1 MRSARRKKK
10 VLQVAFD
17 VLALV
22 ANFNPFAA
30 RADEVFKA
38 RVQVQGLAHLVKI
51 RDLNFGALAHFPAV
65 RANFP
70 QDQLEQCG
78 FARAIG
84 AHQAHFVA
92 TQQGGAEIS
101 HHGFALAIGAGEPL
115 AHTFQF
121 SDDFSAGCAAGQAHV
136 HPALYFTALGA
147 LLAQLLQPHNATL
160 AAGAARFH
168 PFAHPY
174 LLFSQQLIGPRLD
187 HGLLCQLH
195 LFLLLIC
202 RVITGV
208 RQQATPVKLNN
219 ARGHFVQKAAV
230 VGDDDHAGA
239 RLNQQVF

>member
-1 MRSARRKKK
+1 M
-10 VLQVAFD
+10 
-17 VLALV
+17 LALV

-38 RVQVQGLAHLVKI
+38 CVQVQGLAHLVEI

-65 RANFP
+65 GANFP
-70 QDQLEQCG
+70 QDQLEQGG

-84 AHQAHFVA
+84 AHQTHFVA

-101 HHGFALAIGAGEPL
+101 HHGFALAIGAREPL
-115 AHTFQF
+115 AHAFQF
-121 SDDFSAGCAAGQAHV
+121 SHDFSAGCAAGQAHV

-160 AAGAARFH
+160 AARAARFH

-195 LFLLLIC
+195 LFLLLVC
-202 RVITGV
+202 REI
-208 RQQATPVKLNN
+208 
-219 ARGHFVQKAAV
+219 
-230 VGDDDHAGA
+230 AGI
-239 RLNQQVF
+239 